1 MIPCSTHAG
10 TRKYG
15 LTAVLFSVSRHNTFN
30 DALWLWLPAVECYG
44 GQGRDYL
51 IMFDIYVINNGGDG
65 VRINT

>member
-1 MIPCSTHAG
+1 M
-10 TRKYG
+10 Y
-15 LTAVLFSVSRHNTFN
+15 NTFN